1 VVGTFLRRL
10 GLAGAILVAA
20 VFVFGV
26 LAGAVVVNRLNA
38 TPTADVQ
45 EQGDKADKAEQG
57 DKAESDGK
65 DAEDKSKSKPK
76 HPNNGHG
83 QKQKSSENS
92 TETD

>member
-38 TPTADVQ
+38 SPTADVQ

-83 QKQKSSENS
+83 QKQKLPEKSP
-92 TETD
+92 ETD